1 LRRGGRPRYVPS
13 REATSVHG
21 VARPCSSDISNN
33 RPLRANRAQPRTLD
47 LAQARLRP
55 GYMMQLEQTSPH
67 RFTLPKASKNQYIS
81 HRPTR
86 ELLPGPQNAM
96 SISTLNDIYFA
107 VVERNLDKIM
117 LYREAG
123 KWLPVSSRQFG
134 EQVACTARALDSW
147 GIRAGDRVAIL
158 SENRPEWPIAD
169 LSSLLLGAVTV
180 PLYATLTA
188 EQTAFVLNDAGCRL
202 IFVSSDQQ
210 LHKVIS
216 ILPKTPIE
224 KIVVMDNLAFT
235 GDLAAFADKCVS
247 MRKLTESGSEQLDSQ
262 IEQRARSLTPDQ
274 LATIVYTS
282 GTTGTSKG
290 AMLTHGNIASNI
302 MCSLLGF
309 NMRPGL
315 VSVSFLPLCHITAR
329 HVDFSMLYHGVTL
342 AYCPFI
348 EQLPQALLDLKPS
361 LFVAVPRVYE
371 KIYAQT
377 ERQAQGFPK
386 RSIYEWALSVGRE
399 YKPEILAGKIPN
411 SSRWRL
417 AYKLVFSKIRAG
429 MGGNVEV
436 FISGGAP
443 LGRELAEW
451 YATVGIR
458 IHEGYGLT
466 ETSPVIAVN
475 TPANH
480 RIGTVG
486 KVLPNLEVRIAEDG
500 EIVVR
505 GPSVFKGYWNRPEET
520 KAALQEGWFETGDI
534 GQIDADGYLS
544 VTDRKKDLIKTSGGK
559 FIAPQ
564 PIENALKLNPY
575 VGVAA
580 ILGDRR
586 KFPAVM
592 ISPNFARLEEWAREN
607 GIEFSSRADLVAHS
621 RVQSLYEGLVEEQNQ
636 NLARFEKLKRVILV
650 PDEFTADNGALTPTL
665 KLRRRVIEE
674 RYKKQIDD
682 LYATAEVASV
692 P

>member
-1 LRRGGRPRYVPS
+1 MTF
-13 REATSVHG
+13 A
-21 VARPCSSDISNN
+21 
-33 RPLRANRAQPRTLD
+33 
-47 LAQARLRP
+47 
-55 GYMMQLEQTSPH
+55 
-67 RFTLPKASKNQYIS
+67 
-81 HRPTR
+81 
-86 ELLPGPQNAM
+86 
-96 SISTLNDIYFA
+96 TLNDIFFA
-107 VVERNLDKIM
+107 AVERNLDQIM

-123 KWLPVSSRQFG
+123 KWLPISSREFRQRVARTAQALRSFG
-134 EQVACTARALDSW
+134 IQPGNR
-147 GIRAGDRVAIL
+147 IAIL

-169 LSSLLLGAVTV
+169 VSSLLLGAVTV
-180 PLYATLTA
+180 PLYTTLTA
-188 EQTAFVLNDAGCRL
+188 DQTAFVLNDAGCRV
-202 IFVSSDQQ
+202 IFLSSDKQ

-216 ILPKTPIE
+216 ILPKTQIE
-224 KIVVMDNLAFT
+224 KVVVMDHLVFG
-235 GDLAAFADKCVS
+235 GDLAPFADRCVT
-247 MRKLTESGSEQLDSQ
+247 MRAITEQGPEDLDPE
-262 IEQRARSLTPDQ
+262 IERQARALGPDD

-302 MCSLLGF
+302 RCSLLGF

-329 HVDFSMLYHGVTL
+329 HVDFSLLYHGVTL

-348 EQLPQALLDLKPS
+348 ESLPEALLEIKPT

-371 KIYAQT
+371 KIYAQA

-386 RSIYEWALSVGRE
+386 RTIYDWALAVGRE
-399 YKPEILAGKIPN
+399 HKPEILAGKIPT
-411 SSRWRL
+411 SRSWRL

-429 MGGNVEV
+429 MGGRVET

-475 TPANH
+475 TPLNH

-500 EIVVR
+500 EILVR
-505 GPSVFKGYWNRPEET
+505 GPSVFNGYWNRPEET
-520 KAALQEGWFETGDI
+520 KAALEDGWFKTGDI
-534 GQIDADGYLS
+534 GNIDADGYLS

-575 VGVAA
+575 IEIAA

-586 KFPAVM
+586 KFAAVM
-592 ISPNFARLEEWAREN
+592 ISPNFARLEEWARMN
-607 GIEFSSRADLVAHS
+607 GIGFSSPSELIANPK
-621 RVQSLYEGLVEEQNQ
+621 VQSLYEGIVEEQNQ

-650 PDEFTADNGALTPTL
+650 PDEFTPDNGALTPTL

-682 LYATAEVASV
+682 LYAQAEAATV

>member
-1 LRRGGRPRYVPS
+1 LSHAGYH
-13 REATSVHG
+13 EATWVTMACRFHIAESIQKTVQFPQI
-21 VARPCSSDISNN
+21 R
-33 RPLRANRAQPRTLD
+33 RAIFR
-47 LAQARLRP
+47 QAP
-55 GYMMQLEQTSPH
+55 
-67 RFTLPKASKNQYIS
+67 ND
-81 HRPTR
+81 
-86 ELLPGPQNAM
+86 AM
-96 SISTLNDIYFA
+96 TIATLNDIFFA
-107 VVERNLDKIM
+107 AVERNLDQIM

-123 KWLPVSSRQFG
+123 KWLPISSREFAQK
-134 EQVACTARALDSW
+134 VARSAAALRSW
-147 GIRAGDRVAIL
+147 GIHPGDRIAIL

-169 LSSLLLGAVTV
+169 VSSLLIGAVTV
-180 PLYATLTA
+180 PLYTTLTA
-188 EQTAFVLNDAGCRL
+188 DQTAFALGDAGCRV
-202 IFVSSDQQ
+202 IFVSSGQQ

-216 ILPKTPIE
+216 ILSKTHIE
-224 KIVVMDNLAFT
+224 KVVVMDELEFT
-235 GDLAAFADKCVS
+235 GDLAPFADRCAT
-247 MRKLTESGSEQLDSQ
+247 MRDITQQGPEDLDAE
-262 IEQRARSLTPDQ
+262 IEGQARAITPDD

-302 MCSLLGF
+302 QCSLLGF

-315 VSVSFLPLCHITAR
+315 VSISFLPLCHITAR

-348 EQLPQALLDLKPS
+348 ERLPEALLEVKPS

-371 KIYAQT
+371 KIYAQA

-386 RSIYEWALSVGRE
+386 RTIYDWALAVGRE
-399 YKPEILAGKIPN
+399 HKPDILAGKIPT
-411 SSRWRL
+411 SRSWRL

-429 MGGNVEV
+429 MGGKVET

-451 YATVGIR
+451 YASVGIR

-475 TPANH
+475 TPVNH

-486 KVLPNLEVRIAEDG
+486 KTLANLEVRIADDG
-500 EIVVR
+500 EILVR

-520 KAALQEGWFETGDI
+520 RAALEDGWFKTGDI
-534 GQIDADGYLS
+534 GNIDADGYLS

-575 VGVAA
+575 VGIAA

-592 ISPNFARLEEWAREN
+592 ISPNFVRLEEWARAN
-607 GIEFSSRADLVAHS
+607 GIAFSSRAELVANPK
-621 RVQSLYEGLVEEQNQ
+621 VQSLYEGIVEEQNQ
-636 NLARFEKLKRVILV
+636 NLARFEKLKRVMLV
-650 PDEFTADNGALTPTL
+650 PDEFTLDNGALTPTL

-674 RYKKQIDD
+674 RYKKQIDE
-682 LYATAEVASV
+682 LYAQAETASV
-692 P
+692 